1 MGTYGVD
8 GGDEERQQ
16 QRAEQKQ
23 RRPESTTQ
31 TANNTAPRRVTRLE
45 ADTHAISA
53 VDEIRRRGAA
63 NRKASRYGGR

>member
-8 GGDEERQQ
+8 GGGEEREQ

-31 TANNTAPRRVTRLE
+31 TQRRAASYASGSR
-45 ADTHAISA
+45 HAIST